1 MKYTYVQKAIKSTAS
16 GRFVRIDYTTEV
28 KPAAAHKDLKITK
41 EVQMTVRL
49 GCQYS
54 HIADVIKRRE
64 ENPPKEY
71 KAWWK
76 WVPGYEHYIKE
87 ALSSGVKYLNV
98 QTSKIPNQKI
108 VYKIND
114 DVVDVESVK
123 AVTPPSYWNK
133 TAVDTFDIKIENITR
148 IGDITDEEGGED

>member
-1 MKYTYVQKAIKSTAS
+1 MKLEVAKKAINSAIA
-16 GRFVRIDYTTEV
+16 GRFVRVHYTSEV
-28 KPAAAHKDLKITK
+28 KPAAAYKDLKITK

-54 HIADVIKRRE
+54 HIANVIKRRE

-108 VYKIND
+108 IYKING

-148 IGDITDEEGGED
+148 ISDITDEEGGES